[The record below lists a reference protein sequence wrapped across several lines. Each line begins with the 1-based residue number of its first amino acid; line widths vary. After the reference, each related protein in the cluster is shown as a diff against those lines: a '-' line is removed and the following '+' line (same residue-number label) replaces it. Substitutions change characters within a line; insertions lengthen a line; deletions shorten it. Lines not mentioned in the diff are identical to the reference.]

1 MDDPRNADV
10 LVYVNGDFFRR
21 DEARISVFDSGF
33 ALGDGVWEGLR
44 LVNGKL
50 ISLEAHLDRL
60 FEGAGSIA
68 LNIGPGRDGIRTAL
82 VETIS
87 QGRTVGK
94 NWFSQ

>member
-21 DEARISVFDSGF
+21 DEARVSVFDSGL
-33 ALGDGVWEGLR
+33 ALGDGGWEGLR

-68 LNIGPGRDGIRTAL
+68 LNIGLGR
-82 VETIS
+82 E
-87 QGRTVGK
+87 GRSEEHTSELQSLMRNSYGV
-94 NWFSQ
+94 FC